1 MRLFVHYIC
10 TTVMRTPIAFI
21 VLALLTCAAR
31 ADADNGADHADSAA
45 HANAEQSVAKVQTFY
60 DKSTTFTSDF
70 EQKFWVKAYNQEK
83 TSRGHV
89 TFAKP
94 GKMEWVYDDPKD
106 NRVVSDGTLI
116 KIYEAANKQMYEQP
130 IDNSQ
135 YPAALSFLT
144 GTGKLADA
152 FHFEILAGSSMK
164 FPGGYVLVGT
174 PKQPTPSYSKVLFYV
189 DAATSQVRRVM
200 LIDGQGNRNRFDFIN
215 PKVNEPVTAAQ
226 FNLVPPVGTS
236 IIRP

>member
-1 MRLFVHYIC
+1 
-10 TTVMRTPIAFI
+10 
-21 VLALLTCAAR
+21 
-31 ADADNGADHADSAA
+31 
-45 HANAEQSVAKVQTFY
+45 
-60 DKSTTFTSDF
+60 
-70 EQKFWVKAYNQEK
+70 
-83 TSRGHV
+83 
-89 TFAKP
+89 
-94 GKMEWVYDDPKD
+94 
-106 NRVVSDGTLI
+106 
-116 KIYEAANKQMYEQP
+116 
-130 IDNSQ
+130 
-135 YPAALSFLT
+135 
-144 GTGKLADA
+144 
-152 FHFEILAGSSMK
+152 MK